1 MRELRGKAVSDCI
14 KKEIEKE
21 LPELIKRLGR
31 KPRLE
36 IIRVGDNEAD
46 GSYARS
52 AMKKT
57 ADFGMEAELKCFP
70 KDISEAE
77 FASYVKEKS
86 DDSDTD
92 GILILRPLPEG
103 LEEAS
108 KAVLKPEKDLDGMTE
123 KNQALVFSGDPS
135 GFAPCTAAAVIRL
148 LKHYGVEVSGKHVA
162 VAGRSNVVG
171 KPLSMLLL
179 SENATVTLCHS
190 RTPDELL
197 KKQLANADIIC
208 TAVGKVCFLKSD
220 SVKDGAAVVDAGINV
235 NEEGRLCGDA
245 DYDAIKDKCSFIS
258 PVPGGLGA
266 VTTAVLCENLFKAA
280 LRHSLR

>member
-1 MRELRGKAVSDCI
+1 M
-14 KKEIEKE
+14 
-21 LPELIKRLGR
+21 
-31 KPRLE
+31 
-36 IIRVGDNEAD
+36 
-46 GSYARS
+46 
-52 AMKKT
+52 
-57 ADFGMEAELKCFP
+57 
-70 KDISEAE
+70 
-77 FASYVKEKS
+77 
-86 DDSDTD
+86 
-92 GILILRPLPEG
+92 
-103 LEEAS
+103 
-108 KAVLKPEKDLDGMTE
+108 
-123 KNQALVFSGDPS
+123 
-135 GFAPCTAAAVIRL
+135 
-148 LKHYGVEVSGKHVA
+148 A

-208 TAVGKVCFLKSD
+208 TAVGKAGFLKSD

-266 VTTAVLCENLFKAA
+266 VSTAVLCENLFKAA
-280 LRHSLR
+280 LKHSLR